1 MSGSGKS
8 HWSTR
13 LAEDGFKCFCCDELI
28 AQKLASELIRP
39 NGTFL
44 DLGEWMGFPYEPR
57 YKERESRYL
66 DCEKEVLTEI
76 LDYLEVSRDTH
87 NLKIVVDT
95 TGSIIY
101 TGEEIIDR
109 LRRNTTMVYLSVP
122 PDMRERMLKTYIS
135 KPRPVLWRDVFTK
148 QENETN
154 EQALARSYPT
164 LLSQRER
171 LYESY
176 SDCRID
182 YYNYRKENLQTQD
195 FLNLIDLK
203 EA

>member
-1 MSGSGKS
+1 
-8 HWSTR
+8 
-13 LAEDGFKCFCCDELI
+13 L
-28 AQKLASELIRP
+28 
-39 NGTFL
+39 
-44 DLGEWMGFPYEPR
+44 
-57 YKERESRYL
+57 
-66 DCEKEVLTEI
+66 
-76 LDYLEVSRDTH
+76 
-87 NLKIVVDT
+87 DT
-95 TGSIIY
+95 TGSSIY

-109 LRRNTTMVYLSVP
+109 LRRNRTIVYLSVP
-122 PDMRERMLKTYIS
+122 PDVRERMLKTYIS

-148 QENETN
+148 RENETN

-176 SDCRID
+176 SDCSVD
-182 YYNYRKENLQTQD
+182 YYGRREENLEVQD